1 MRWRS
6 VSVQCAEP
14 LPREIAAHGCPVWPF
29 ASSVIRDIH
38 RSVRS
43 PSAISDLTHR
53 SRTSQDL
60 HDRLS
65 VSNDEHIQRSIG
77 SARRC
82 LYLSSFASRLS
93 SFGSPS
99 CGGLARSTK
108 TPCNF
113 WAQHSLSPIRDRQ
126 LPNRLY
132 ARVCATPK
140 ALQIAVKKWPAAI
153 LIC

>member
-1 MRWRS
+1 MQSPCHARLPLMGVLFGVLFGHRRPQS
-6 VSVQCAEP
+6 SRAIGVSDCRP
-14 LPREIAAHGCPVWPF
+14 
-29 ASSVIRDIH
+29 
-38 RSVRS
+38 
-43 PSAISDLTHR
+43 PSATSPIDLAPK
-53 SRTSQDL
+53 DL

-65 VSNDEHIQRSIG
+65 VGNDEHIQRSIG
-77 SARRC
+77 SARRR
-82 LYLSSFASRLS
+82 LYLLSPFASRLS

-140 ALQIAVKKWPAAI
+140 ALQVAVKKWPAAI